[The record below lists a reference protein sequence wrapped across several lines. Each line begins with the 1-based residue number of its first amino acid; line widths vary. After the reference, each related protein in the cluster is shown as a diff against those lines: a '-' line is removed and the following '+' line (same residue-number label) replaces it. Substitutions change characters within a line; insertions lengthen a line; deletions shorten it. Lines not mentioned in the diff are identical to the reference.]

1 MRRPEDDEVEEE
13 TRLMGVAVD
22 GMGGSR
28 PGRGGGGIMDGP
40 KDGAAMEGAGPRTV
54 GFRGGA
60 GWELGAGGA
69 LSSEKVGTG
78 RDGGSETAVALGVV
92 CSSGS
97 AMVGG
102 GGCETI
108 FGSGGGGIEAV
119 SCLAG

>member
-1 MRRPEDDEVEEE
+1 
-13 TRLMGVAVD
+13 MGVADD
-22 GMGGSR
+22 GVGGSR
-28 PGRGGGGIMDGP
+28 PGRGGGRIMDGP